1 VLNLLPIIKKTKI
14 VEPLFGSIYHNL
26 IKFITKRGFFDKI
39 FNEIFAA
46 NAFKIGGTYTFK
58 GLDKGLL
65 ESLGPSGIVTTIN
78 KGSFLI
84 TTPQTG
90 LIYHYAL
97 MLLVGTSFLL
107 WFCL

>member
-1 VLNLLPIIKKTKI
+1 VLKLLPIIKKAKI
-14 VEPLFGSIYHNL
+14 EEPLTGNLCHNL
-26 IKFITKRGFFDKI
+26 ITFISKRGFIDKI

-46 NAFKIGGTYTFK
+46 YALKIGGTFTFK

-65 ESLGPSGIVTTIN
+65 ESLGPSGVVTTIN

-90 LIYHYAL
+90 LLYHYAL